1 MPKRER
7 NRTNPR
13 VISGRSRKE
22 TAGIGFRVRT
32 GNATAV
38 MLGGPA
44 AAPRFLARLYIP
56 LIDMNDD
63 EARQPYH
70 VVAEQDEERG
80 MRLVRQTLE
89 TATANAARVIR
100 SLMDLA
106 RSSNYK
112 VRVAVLVVG
121 SDTNPA
127 SIRQPHVRAH
137 ALEGRLYR
145 EAVEGA
151 VSQSGLASR
160 VLVERDAL
168 GTPETALGKP
178 RTELKAAFATFAKE
192 AGRPWRSQEKAAALA
207 AWVALS
213 LR

>member
-32 GNATAV
+32 GNATVV

-100 SLMDLA
+100 SLMDQVWILHSPRKA
-106 RSSNYK
+106 
-112 VRVAVLVVG
+112 
-121 SDTNPA
+121 
-127 SIRQPHVRAH
+127 
-137 ALEGRLYR
+137 
-145 EAVEGA
+145 
-151 VSQSGLASR
+151 
-160 VLVERDAL
+160 
-168 GTPETALGKP
+168 GKP
-178 RTELKAAFATFAKE
+178 RKALTNV
-192 AGRPWRSQEKAAALA
+192 S
-207 AWVALS
+207 
-213 LR
+213 